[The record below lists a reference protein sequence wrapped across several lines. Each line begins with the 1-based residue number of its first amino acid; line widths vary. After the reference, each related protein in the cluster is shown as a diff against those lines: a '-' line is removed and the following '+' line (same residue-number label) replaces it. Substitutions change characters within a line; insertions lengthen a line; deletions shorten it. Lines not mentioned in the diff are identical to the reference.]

1 VAENGP
7 GDGAQVAEQRQRRRR
22 LLWITAADVAVLVV
36 AGGLTAVALSRQ
48 PAEPEKTT
56 TEITPSTP
64 TGPPTTQQAAQRTAD
79 TSGIPGV
86 LAWEGLQGTEA
97 AGPVTY
103 SVTPPV
109 GGPHAAV
116 GMNSGVYTDPVP
128 AERAVLDLEHGAVWI
143 TYRPGLPAGDL
154 AVLRALV
161 GRQSLID
168 EAAVTGIGGQQ
179 GRYVVLSPW
188 ADDTLPSRVV
198 ISSWGHQL
206 RVDSVTDPRLQRFLD
221 TFRDSRQYSP
231 GYGGAVDGVPVRTGG
246 RPVTGGATADN
257 PPGTA
262 PGA

>member
-1 VAENGP
+1 MAEIEP
-7 GDGAQVAEQRQRRRR
+7 GDSAQVAEQRLRRRR
-22 LLWITAADVAVLVV
+22 QLRIAAVVVAALVV

-48 PAEPEKTT
+48 TTLEPTT

-64 TGPPTTQQAAQRTAD
+64 TGPTTAQRPARPAAD

-86 LAWEGLQGTEA
+86 LAWQGLEDTEA

-128 AERAVLDLEHGAVWI
+128 AERAVADLEHGAVWI
-143 TYRPGLPAGDL
+143 TYRPGLPSADL

-161 GRQSLID
+161 GRQTLVD
-168 EAAVTGIGGQQ
+168 EAAVTGIAGQQ

-206 RVDSVTDPRLQRFLD
+206 RADSVTDPRLQHFLD

-231 GYGGAVDGVPVRTGG
+231 GYGGAVDGIPVRTGG

>member
-7 GDGAQVAEQRQRRRR
+7 GDGEQAVARLPWWRRP
-22 LLWITAADVAVLVV
+22 LWLTAAVVAVLVV

-48 PAEPEKTT
+48 ATTPKTT
-56 TEITPSTP
+56 ATEIPPSTP
-64 TGPPTTQQAAQRTAD
+64 TGPPTTQQEARRGAD

-86 LAWEGLQGTEA
+86 IAWEGLEDTQV

-143 TYRPGLPAGDL
+143 TYRPDLPSRDV

-161 GRQSLID
+161 GRQTLVD
-168 EAAVTGIGGQQ
+168 EAAVTGIPGQQ

-198 ISSWGHQL
+198 ISAWGHQL
-206 RVDSVTDPRLQRFLD
+206 RVDSVTDPRLPRFLD
-221 TFRDSRQYSP
+221 TFRDSRQYAP
-231 GYGGAVDGVPVRTGG
+231 GYGGAVDGIPVRTGG
-246 RPVTGGATADN
+246 RPVTGGATVDN

>member
-1 VAENGP
+1 MAQIEP
-7 GDGAQVAEQRQRRRR
+7 GAQVAGARQRRRR
-22 LLWITAADVAVLVV
+22 LLLVAAGVVGVLVV
-36 AGGLTAVALSRQ
+36 AGGLTAVALGRQ
-48 PAEPEKTT
+48 TTLATTT

-64 TGPPTTQQAAQRTAD
+64 TGPTTVQRPARQVAD

-86 LAWEGLQGTEA
+86 LAWSDLEDTEV

-143 TYRPGLPAGDL
+143 TYRPGLPSADL

-161 GRQSLID
+161 GRQTLVD
-168 EAAVTGIGGQQ
+168 EASVTGIAGQQ

-188 ADDTLPSRVV
+188 ADDTLPARVV
-198 ISSWGHQL
+198 VSSWGHQL
-206 RVDSVTDPRLQRFLD
+206 RVDTVPDPRLQRFLD
-221 TFRDSRQYSP
+221 TFRDSRQFAP

-246 RPVTGGATADN
+246 RPVTGGATVDN